1 MEKDSITV
9 GSLARGMQSR
19 LSPIYGE
26 SEAKAMVRL
35 IFHSLKGWS
44 LTDMMIHSD
53 NPVSQY
59 MLDKTGEIVV
69 RLLKNEPIQYIL
81 GEAYFYGMN
90 LKVNRSTLIPRPET
104 EELADLII
112 QENGSR
118 KDLRVLDIGTGSGA
132 IAIALSRNLPFADV
146 MAIDISSDALRTAEE
161 SAESLHC
168 NIRFMCEDIFRYEPM
183 TDSLDIIVSNPPYID
198 ESEKDS
204 MEKNVLEYEPHSAL
218 FVPDNN
224 PLIYYT
230 RIAEIATD
238 ALQSEGRLYF
248 EINPRHSSE
257 LATYLENEGFADVC
271 VIKDI
276 NGKER
281 FIKCRKR

>member
-59 MLDKTGEIVV
+59 MLDKTGEIMV

-118 KDLRVLDIGTGSGA
+118 NGVGSDC
-132 IAIALSRNLPFADV
+132 N
-146 MAIDISSDALRTAEE
+146 SSLQKPSVRGC
-161 SAESLHC
+161 HGNRYFFRC
-168 NIRFMCEDIFRYEPM
+168 IED
-183 TDSLDIIVSNPPYID
+183 S
-198 ESEKDS
+198 
-204 MEKNVLEYEPHSAL
+204 
-218 FVPDNN
+218 
-224 PLIYYT
+224 
-230 RIAEIATD
+230 
-238 ALQSEGRLYF
+238 G
-248 EINPRHSSE
+248 
-257 LATYLENEGFADVC
+257 
-271 VIKDI
+271 
-276 NGKER
+276 
-281 FIKCRKR
+281 RKRRISPLQYTLHV

>member
-1 MEKDSITV
+1 
-9 GSLARGMQSR
+9 
-19 LSPIYGE
+19 
-26 SEAKAMVRL
+26 
-35 IFHSLKGWS
+35 
-44 LTDMMIHSD
+44 
-53 NPVSQY
+53 

-161 SAESLHC
+161 NAESLHC
-168 NIRFMCEDIFRYEPM
+168 RYR
-183 TDSLDIIVSNPPYID
+183 IVGMNHHVCQAPPFKGMKY
-198 ESEKDS
+198 KTHHC
-204 MEKNVLEYEPHSAL
+204 LCLTFA
-218 FVPDNN
+218 
-224 PLIYYT
+224 IY
-230 RIAEIATD
+230 R
-238 ALQSEGRLYF
+238 R
-248 EINPRHSSE
+248 
-257 LATYLENEGFADVC
+257 
-271 VIKDI
+271 
-276 NGKER
+276 
-281 FIKCRKR
+281 

>member
-59 MLDKTGEIVV
+59 MLDKTGEIMV

-112 QENGSR
+112 Q
-118 KDLRVLDIGTGSGA
+118 
-132 IAIALSRNLPFADV
+132 
-146 MAIDISSDALRTAEE
+146 
-161 SAESLHC
+161 
-168 NIRFMCEDIFRYEPM
+168 
-183 TDSLDIIVSNPPYID
+183 
-198 ESEKDS
+198 
-204 MEKNVLEYEPHSAL
+204 
-218 FVPDNN
+218 
-224 PLIYYT
+224 
-230 RIAEIATD
+230 
-238 ALQSEGRLYF
+238 
-248 EINPRHSSE
+248 
-257 LATYLENEGFADVC
+257 
-271 VIKDI
+271 
-276 NGKER
+276 
-281 FIKCRKR
+281 